1 MQEQGAAYAGHGL
14 GGGGEHTPRY
24 LVGFGVGV
32 GVRIGVR
39 VSR

>member
-1 MQEQGAAYAGHGL
+1 MQEQGAAYTGHRL
-14 GGGGEHTPRY
+14 GGGGEHTPRD
-24 LVGFGVGV
+24 LVPVGVGV

>member
-1 MQEQGAAYAGHGL
+1 MQEHGAAYTGHGL
-14 GGGGEHTPRY
+14 GGGGEHTPRD
-24 LVGFGVGV
+24 LARVGLRV